1 MNSYISKQINLDKE
15 QEPKEKRYFHIIN
28 IINYT
33 YYIFFKLFK
42 IFFIEKIWYLNLSHR
57 NAYNPFSNI
66 IIIIVRGM
74 QIVISIIMNL
84 FKYIIKLKIKNDS
97 KKNFLSISS
106 LLINKEKYTL
116 ILFI

>member
-1 MNSYISKQINLDKE
+1 MELKPNSRTFSTLNKMTQFPSNKTTHSFISKQINLDKE
-15 QEPKEKRYFHIIN
+15 LEPKEKRY
-28 IINYT
+28 
-33 YYIFFKLFK
+33 
-42 IFFIEKIWYLNLSHR
+42 YLNLSHR